1 MNFFALRKIF
11 YAISGTLVLAS
22 CIALLAWGLPLGI
35 DFTGG
40 SLLEVEFKEAVPS
53 QDVVRERIA
62 PLDLGDIL
70 IQQTG
75 ERGML
80 LRLRDIDEE
89 THQKVLQAIRAI
101 NPDVAEKR
109 FVSIGP
115 TIGNELK
122 QKAIWALLLVLL
134 MIVAYIAIVFRHVSF
149 TQGVSAGHSLASW
162 KYGIVAIIALVHD
175 VAIPMGIFAYLGK
188 FQHVEISALFISA
201 LLTILGF
208 SVHDTIVV
216 FDRIRENLRKRS
228 SGSFEGV
235 VNMSISETL
244 ARSINTSLTLLLVLL
259 TLFFFGGDSTRY
271 FSLALI
277 IGTVIGVYSS
287 IFIASPL
294 LVTWQRWDAKR
305 SGK

>member
-149 TQGVSAGHSLASW
+149 MQGVSAGHSLASW